1 MKKQQNNSTRAWAL
15 HVALSVALL
24 SISAVLLA
32 SSFNAAPTASG
43 FSGFRA
49 PTARQVSAGP
59 DSDGDGV
66 PDSQDNCPLIPNPDQ
81 QDTDGDGIGDVCDN
95 CPTIANPDQHDTDGD
110 GIG

>member
-1 MKKQQNNSTRAWAL
+1 MKKQRNNSTRAWAL
-15 HVALSVALL
+15 HIALSVALL

-32 SSFNAAPTASG
+32 SSFSAAPAAGG
-43 FSGFRA
+43 FSAFRT

-81 QDTDGDGIGDVCDN
+81 QDTDGDGIGDACDN
-95 CPTIANPDQHDTDGD
+95 CPTTANHNQQD
-110 GIG
+110 